1 MLLTLIWLAIFFKGI
16 EYPEFAT
23 SYTTYKVKKKENI
36 SRKQAKTIYCLKEIL
51 TNQPNRTSNKA
62 KDCTNI
68 CVRADI
74 LI

>member
-51 TNQPNRTSNKA
+51 TNQTGLVTKQRTA
-62 KDCTNI
+62 
-68 CVRADI
+68 
-74 LI
+74 LIFVLEHIF